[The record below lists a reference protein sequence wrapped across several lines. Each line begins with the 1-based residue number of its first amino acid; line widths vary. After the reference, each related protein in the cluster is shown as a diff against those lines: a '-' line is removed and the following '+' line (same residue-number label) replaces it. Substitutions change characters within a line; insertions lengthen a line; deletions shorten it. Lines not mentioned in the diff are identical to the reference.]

1 MINRPPSVVV
11 FSPSPLLTITI
22 EAGTNGSPEIHLHAG
37 GQGFWVARMVASIGV
52 PVALC
57 GPFGDDSGFVLRQL
71 IAAEGVGVRAIDVKG
86 ANGAY
91 VHDRRSGE
99 RVVVAE
105 SRAGE
110 LQRHEVDDLYDATLV
125 LGLSAQVTM
134 LAGAP
139 HKGIVPTDIYGRL
152 SRDLRA
158 NGGMVLADLC
168 GDQLRSALEGGL
180 DLLKISHEEMIADG
194 YAESDTVDHLLA
206 GIDQLQELGAENI
219 VVTRSAKPALARLQ
233 GKHYEVSGPQL
244 EPRDYRGSG
253 DSFTAGLAVGL
264 ATHLQLEEALCL
276 AAAAGALN
284 ATRHGLGTGQRIDI
298 EEMARHI
305 SVNALR

>member
-1 MINRPPSVVV
+1 MITRPPSVVV

-71 IAAEGVGVRAIDVKG
+71 ISAEGVGVRAIDVKG

-139 HKGIVPTDIYGRL
+139 HKGIVPNDIYGRL
-152 SRDLRA
+152 SRDLRG
-158 NGGMVLADLC
+158 NGSMVLADLC

-206 GIDQLQELGAENI
+206 GVDQLQEMGAENI
-219 VVTRSAKPALARLQ
+219 VVTRSAKPALARLE
-233 GKHYEVSGPQL
+233 GKHYEVSGPRL

-264 ATHLQLEEALCL
+264 ATHLPLEDALCL

-305 SVNALR
+305 SVNALP